1 MRVLHLGCG
10 RKRIAPVVAGQVVE
24 IVSLDMDP
32 NVSPDLVCCLGK
44 DPIPLPDDSL
54 DGAVAIHVLEHI
66 GKQGETAEWFQFW
79 EELYRVL
86 KPGGTFEFIS
96 PYWNS
101 VWAWGDPTHVRVIS
115 TESLY
120 FFNQDNY
127 KSADSPISPFRVH
140 CDFVQT
146 HAQDIRQTSDG
157 PIVNIAGVLTVRKPL
172 KPWWENKDLVCHVSL
187 A

>member
-10 RKRIAPVVAGQVVE
+10 RKRIAPVTSGQIID

-32 NVSPDLVCCLGK
+32 TVQPDLLCCLGK
-44 DPIPLPDDSL
+44 DPIPLPDNSL

-66 GKQGETAEWFQFW
+66 GKQGEMKEWFAFW

-86 KPGGTFEFIS
+86 KPGGTLEFIS

-115 TESLY
+115 SECLY
-120 FFNQDNY
+120 FLNQENY
-127 KSADSPISPFRVH
+127 KIPGSPISPFRIQ
-140 CDFVQT
+140 CDFVPT
-146 HAQDIRQTSDG
+146 MERDVRAISDG
-157 PIVNIAGVLTVRKPL
+157 PIVNFAGVLTARKPL
-172 KPWWENKDLVCHVSL
+172 KPWWEDACPISL